1 MAKDSGC
8 RLARVDLHGGFMRLP
23 FEIRSRIYNYLFT
36 GLLLARVSNH
46 GRKPVQSPAEPSG
59 YPPILVSNRVICDE
73 ALSLYYQLVDFRLI
87 WKQDYESIIPP
98 SGDFHVPFRLRD
110 GLDYALIQRARLR
123 IRCEAFQPLRL
134 ALNLPLLFEG
144 MTSLKKF
151 NLIYE
156 MTKWEDLHI
165 GQVRAHCVQF
175 RPDRAWSWR
184 RMRHGIAT

>member
-165 GQVRAHCVQF
+165 GQVRAHYVQF
-175 RPDRAWSWR
+175 RPDRA
-184 RMRHGIAT
+184 